1 MVNRDARS
9 VNPTDV
15 YRVLNTGIHTMTC
28 TETQQIT
35 EMTIF
40 VFISDPDSTGSN
52 KSKRCLHK
60 HHVKSSESES
70 VKPILSTHSKMRDDH
85 IYYDPVK
92 NARFLDGENN
102 PKDWAALWKMDVHCT
117 GGHWAA
123 LREFSTPPDEKSED
137 KPKRSLTLDEM
148 KRLLERQK
156 ERQKPDPVIKEPTA
170 PSAPEPVPPLPI
182 PTRFNIKYPKDGVL
196 KVRLDKGRSAMVWI
210 DTDASDEFERDNL
223 FKFKIIK
230 DDRRAQHVELRGV
243 RLKDEY
249 PVSDST
255 KHYFFKDSLRAKV
268 GDKGTIIFSLERPAT
283 ETEKHM
289 LWTTFVKFEVVSSE
303 DEEDDDCEPLCA
315 IA

>member
-15 YRVLNTGIHTMTC
+15 YRVLNTGIHTLKC
-28 TETQQIT
+28 TETQKIT

-70 VKPILSTHSKMRDDH
+70 VNPILSTHSKMRDDH

-137 KPKRSLTLDEM
+137 KPKRSLTLDEV

-170 PSAPEPVPPLPI
+170 PSVPEPVPPLPI

-196 KVRLDKGRSAMVWI
+196 KVRLDKGRSSMVWI
-210 DTDASDEFERDNL
+210 DTDASGEFERDNL
-223 FKFKIIK
+223 FKFEIIN
-230 DDRRAQHVELRGV
+230 DDQRLNTPAV
-243 RLKDEY
+243 RLKKQY
-249 PVSDST
+249 PVSCSI
-255 KHYFFKDSLRAKV
+255 KYIFFEAEPKAEV
-268 GDKGTIIFSLERPAT
+268 GDKGTIKFSLERPAT
-283 ETEKHM
+283 ETEEHM
-289 LWTTFVKFEVVSSE
+289 RWITFVKFEVVSSE
-303 DEEDDDCEPLCA
+303 DDDCEPLCV